1 MVGATFKLLPRH
13 IAITMDGNGR
23 WAAARGL
30 TRSAGHRAGLTPV
43 RMCIEECARR
53 GVEALTLFAFSSENW
68 SRPAEEVG
76 SLMGLFLEALD
87 REIAELHAK
96 GVRVRFVGERR
107 NLSVRLQARIAAAE
121 EHTAGNGA
129 LRLQVAVS
137 YGGRWDIIQATQ
149 KLAREC
155 SSGALRPEDI
165 SESHFAVQL
174 AKWNGTHVIGTA
186 SARNQAFIQELGA
199 DESIDYTKTRFDDV
213 VRDVDVVFDTVAG
226 ETQTR
231 SWKVLKKGGILVSIA
246 SPPSA
251 EDAGK
256 NGVRQAFVFMV
267 PNASQL
273 TEIAKLVDSGKL
285 KPVVETVLPLSEA
298 RRAHELSQTG
308 HTRGKIVLRVD

>member
-1 MVGATFKLLPRH
+1 MVAATFKLVPRH

-23 WAAARGL
+23 WAVARGL

-68 SRPAEEVG
+68 GRPAEEVG

-121 EHTAGNGA
+121 ERTAGNGG

-165 SESHFAVQL
+165 SEDRFAAQL
-174 AKWNGTHVIGTA
+174 ALAGVPEADLLIRTGGEYRISNFLLWDLAYAELYFSPRLWPDFALADLEEALAFFA
-186 SARNQAFIQELGA
+186 SRERRFGHSAAPHSAAR
-199 DESIDYTKTRFDDV
+199 S
-213 VRDVDVVFDTVAG
+213 
-226 ETQTR
+226 
-231 SWKVLKKGGILVSIA
+231 
-246 SPPSA
+246 
-251 EDAGK
+251 
-256 NGVRQAFVFMV
+256 
-267 PNASQL
+267 
-273 TEIAKLVDSGKL
+273 
-285 KPVVETVLPLSEA
+285 
-298 RRAHELSQTG
+298 
-308 HTRGKIVLRVD
+308 

>member
-1 MVGATFKLLPRH
+1 MVAATFKLLPRH

-96 GVRVRFVGERR
+96 GVRVRFIGERR

-137 YGGRWDIIQATQ
+137 YGGRWDIIQAAQ

-165 SESHFAVQL
+165 SEGRFAAQLALAGLPEADLLIRAGGEYRVSNFLLWDLAYAELYFSPRLWPDFAV
-174 AKWNGTHVIGTA
+174 
-186 SARNQAFIQELGA
+186 A
-199 DESIDYTKTRFDDV
+199 D
-213 VRDVDVVFDTVAG
+213 
-226 ETQTR
+226 
-231 SWKVLKKGGILVSIA
+231 L
-246 SPPSA
+246 
-251 EDAGK
+251 EDAL
-256 NGVRQAFVFMV
+256 AFF
-267 PNASQL
+267 ASR
-273 TEIAKLVDSGKL
+273 E
-285 KPVVETVLPLSEA
+285 
-298 RRAHELSQTG
+298 RRFG
-308 HTRGKIVLRVD
+308 HTAARQSAART

>member
-1 MVGATFKLLPRH
+1 MVAATSKLVPRH

-23 WAAARGL
+23 WAVARGL

-68 SRPAEEVG
+68 GRPAEEVG

-121 EHTAGNGA
+121 EHTVGNGG

-165 SESHFAVQL
+165 SEDRFAAQLALAGLPEADLLIRTGGEYRVSNFLLWDLAYAELYFSPRLWPDFAV
-174 AKWNGTHVIGTA
+174 
-186 SARNQAFIQELGA
+186 A
-199 DESIDYTKTRFDDV
+199 D
-213 VRDVDVVFDTVAG
+213 
-226 ETQTR
+226 
-231 SWKVLKKGGILVSIA
+231 L
-246 SPPSA
+246 
-251 EDAGK
+251 EDAL
-256 NGVRQAFVFMV
+256 AFF
-267 PNASQL
+267 ASR
-273 TEIAKLVDSGKL
+273 E
-285 KPVVETVLPLSEA
+285 
-298 RRAHELSQTG
+298 RRFG
-308 HTRGKIVLRVD
+308 HTAARQSAAKA

>member
-1 MVGATFKLLPRH
+1 MVAATFKLLPRH

-165 SESHFAVQL
+165 NEDRFAAQLALAGLPQADLLIRTGGEYRVSNFLLWDLAYAELYFSPRLWPDFAV
-174 AKWNGTHVIGTA
+174 
-186 SARNQAFIQELGA
+186 A
-199 DESIDYTKTRFDDV
+199 D
-213 VRDVDVVFDTVAG
+213 
-226 ETQTR
+226 
-231 SWKVLKKGGILVSIA
+231 L
-246 SPPSA
+246 
-251 EDAGK
+251 EDAL
-256 NGVRQAFVFMV
+256 AFF
-267 PNASQL
+267 ASR
-273 TEIAKLVDSGKL
+273 ERRFGHAA
-285 KPVVETVLPLSEA
+285 A
-298 RRAHELSQTG
+298 RSAS
-308 HTRGKIVLRVD
+308 